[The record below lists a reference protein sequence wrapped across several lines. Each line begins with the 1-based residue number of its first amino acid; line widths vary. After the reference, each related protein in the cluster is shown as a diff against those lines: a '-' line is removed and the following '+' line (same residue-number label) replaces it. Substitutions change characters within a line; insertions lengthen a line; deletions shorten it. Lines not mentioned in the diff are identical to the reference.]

1 MEYQKKSYHMEAV
14 CGSAHYQIAA
24 YWSRVLNK
32 PAIKAYQASRRGIVL
47 TANYT
52 ATQKGV
58 KTGQALWQAKSACSA
73 QNGALSTVFFHAAGD
88 LWRVYRSGGALWM

>member
-32 PAIKAYQASRRGIVL
+32 PAIKAYQASRRGGYLYLELLDKGRKKISGEAVL
-47 TANYT
+47 VAV
-52 ATQKGV
+52 ADIR
-58 KTGQALWQAKSACSA
+58 AK
-73 QNGALSTVFFHAAGD
+73 L
-88 LWRVYRSGGALWM
+88 

>member
-1 MEYQKKSYHMEAV
+1 MWV
-14 CGSAHYQIAA
+14 CTLPD
-24 YWSRVLNK
+24 RCVLVQSFEQ
-32 PAIKAYQASRRGIVL
+32 ASIKAYQASRRGIVL

-58 KTGQALWQAKSACSA
+58 KKCLSGSGCCSA

>member
-32 PAIKAYQASRRGIVL
+32 PAIKAYQASRRGGYLYLELLDNERIKISGEAVL
-47 TANYT
+47 VAV
-52 ATQKGV
+52 ADI
-58 KTGQALWQAKSACSA
+58 KTNL
-73 QNGALSTVFFHAAGD
+73 
-88 LWRVYRSGGALWM
+88 

>member
-1 MEYQKKSYHMEAV
+1 MEAV

-58 KTGQALWQAKSACSA
+58 DAAAVLSGEVGIDGTESFILHHRLNHHFT
-73 QNGALSTVFFHAAGD
+73 QNPFE
-88 LWRVYRSGGALWM
+88 